1 MKAIEFDHFTKRYGN
16 FTAVKNL
23 CLSVESGTMTGFV
36 GKNGAGKTTTIRTM
50 LNFLHPSEGSVRIF
64 GHDSV
69 RDSAKIK
76 EITGYMS
83 ADSAFYD
90 KITCAELLRLNCSIC
105 GTPWEQAHEYLS
117 YFELDG
123 HKKINELSL
132 GNRKKVGII
141 QALLK
146 PVKLLI
152 LDEPTSG
159 LDPFMQKK
167 FFELLQR
174 LQKEGVTIFLSSHQ
188 LEEIETY
195 CDRAVILK
203 DGVVVEDIDMT
214 KARAQRR
221 QSVIYTLADG
231 TQESFDY
238 TGDVNDLVA
247 RLAKLDLSRLEI
259 RDRTVSE
266 EFLKYYEGDE
276 T

>member
-1 MKAIEFDHFTKRYGN
+1 MKAIEFEHFTKRYGN

-76 EITGYMS
+76 EMTGYMS

-90 KITCAELLRLNCSIC
+90 KIACAELLRLNCSIC

-159 LDPFMQKK
+159 LDPLMQKK

-221 QSVIYTLADG
+221 QSVSYTLADG

>member
-1 MKAIEFDHFTKRYGN
+1 M
-16 FTAVKNL
+16 
-23 CLSVESGTMTGFV
+23 
-36 GKNGAGKTTTIRTM
+36 
-50 LNFLHPSEGSVRIF
+50 
-64 GHDSV
+64 
-69 RDSAKIK
+69 
-76 EITGYMS
+76 
-83 ADSAFYD
+83 
-90 KITCAELLRLNCSIC
+90 
-105 GTPWEQAHEYLS
+105 
-117 YFELDG
+117 
-123 HKKINELSL
+123 
-132 GNRKKVGII
+132 GII

-146 PVKLLI
+146 PVRLLI

-159 LDPFMQKK
+159 LDPLMQKK

-221 QSVIYTLADG
+221 QSVSCTLADG

>member
-1 MKAIEFDHFTKRYGN
+1 MKAIEFEHFTKRYGN
-16 FTAVKNL
+16 FTAVNDL

-36 GKNGAGKTTTIRTM
+36 GKNGAGKTTTLRTM

-76 EITGYMS
+76 EMTGYMS

-105 GTPWEQAHEYLS
+105 GTAWEQAQEYLS
-117 YFELDG
+117 YFELDE

-159 LDPFMQKK
+159 LDPLMQKK

-214 KARAQRR
+214 KARENRC
-221 QSVIYTLADG
+221 QSVSYTLSDG
-231 TQESFDY
+231 TQECFTY
-238 TGDVNDLVA
+238 TGSMNDLVA
-247 RLAKLDLSRLEI
+247 RLAKMDLSRLEI
-259 RDRTVSE
+259 RDRSVSE

-276 T
+276 A